1 MGAVEL
7 RLVLDAERGEVVGKK
22 CAVAFFFV
30 GVVEA
35 GEAVAELVEAAV
47 VDAAVELFQHE
58 FGARNQADL
67 QVVKLRQARGGGAV
81 EILRDRPCVVKADV
95 VGGVALGQ
103 VAGVVGGFGV
113 KGEAAFG
120 GVCFRLPCG
129 CAWRQPE
136 NIAERASFAQKRNIR
151 HRVHQLRQFVQQ
163 IQTVLLHSGIIR
175 HHHHIIKKRIHLRF
189 YRRQRG

>member
-95 VGGVALGQ
+95 VGGVTLGQ

-113 KGEAAFG
+113 EGDVVVVHFQAALG
-120 GVCFRLPCG
+120 CGYRIVNKNRQPEKRDFRLPLGVFVSG
-129 CAWRQPE
+129 CLAGVHGDSLKSL
-136 NIAERASFAQKRNIR
+136 ASG
-151 HRVHQLRQFVQQ
+151 H
-163 IQTVLLHSGIIR
+163 HSPKSEISATAFIS
-175 HHHHIIKKRIHLRF
+175 
-189 YRRQRG
+189 